1 MVLEFVVYNVM
12 TPKRLNTIGCRTVL
26 LICGLFSCLLPL
38 GAQDVDGTSWQEKT
52 GFALVKPQPWSPENL
67 ATVVEFQAFTDRTVK
82 GRQIA
87 GYFVF
92 RNGKT
97 ADSQVPAGK
106 MVKLVVFPPVPA
118 QIARAEQRAALKKII
133 DEHAALGVQFPAA
146 VPVLEK
152 YLTVLRSDAAKF
164 DAGSVKD
171 EGKWIPGADY
181 RKKKADELANLL
193 RMEITGAQR
202 VRDLNLTNNQYY
214 VGLEDLAKTE
224 PSLKAQLDGVRAQY
238 ESLRRKEERNELLAK
253 LRAPDP
259 GFENCELYVRTLKTL
274 KPEEDPAARQF
285 IELWDRSLA
294 KAAKLG
300 SKVEELKQS
309 FEKEMAGKKDPAG
322 SAVVGDDIAA
332 RIHVVSQELN
342 DYRAGSPP
350 SVIQIPA
357 AQAEALVACSA
368 GLAGLAKQLEA
379 REYFD
384 AKVTI
389 AGLVAP
395 AETVGPKTV
404 AVVEGLQNLANSEIA
419 KFQSLRDEAQAMQ
432 SSGKVNEALMK
443 YREAWA
449 VMPDKDVAST
459 IETLKK

>member
-1 MVLEFVVYNVM
+1 MVLEFAIYNVM
-12 TPKRLNTIGCRTVL
+12 TPRRLIPIVRRCL
-26 LICGLFSCLLPL
+26 ALICSLLACLLPL
-38 GAQDVDGTSWQEKT
+38 AGQDVDGSSWQEKP
-52 GFALVKPQPWSPENL
+52 GFALVKPQPWSPDNL
-67 ATVVEFQAFTDRTVK
+67 ANVVEFQAFTDRTVK

-97 ADSQVPAGK
+97 ANSQVPAGK
-106 MVKLVVFPPVPA
+106 IVKLVVFPAAPA
-118 QIARAEQRAALKKII
+118 QIARAEQRAALQKII
-133 DEHAALGVQFPAA
+133 DEYAALGVQFPAA

-152 YLTVLRSDAAKF
+152 FLSGLRSDAAKF

-171 EGKWIPGADY
+171 GGKWIPGAEY

-202 VRDLNLTNNQYY
+202 VRDLNLMASQYY

-224 PSLKAQLDGVRAQY
+224 PAAKAQLDGVRAQY
-238 ESLRRKEERNELLAK
+238 ESLRRKEERSELLAK
-253 LRAPDP
+253 LVAPNP
-259 GFENCELYVRTLKTL
+259 VFENSELYVRTLKTL
-274 KPEEDPAARQF
+274 KPSEDPAARQF

-294 KAAKLG
+294 KAAKLN
-300 SKVEELKQS
+300 SKVEELKQG
-309 FEKEMAGKKDPAG
+309 FEKEMAAKKDPAVPV
-322 SAVVGDDIAA
+322 SPSNDIVA
-332 RIHVVSQELN
+332 RIHVASQELN
-342 DYRAGSPP
+342 DYRAGTPP
-350 SVIQIPA
+350 AAIQISTP
-357 AQAEALVACSA
+357 QAEALAACSE

-389 AGLVAP
+389 AGLIAP
-395 AETVGPKTV
+395 AGVVGPNTL
-404 AVVEGLQNLANSEIA
+404 AVVEELQKQANSEIA
-419 KFQSLRDEAQAMQ
+419 KFQSLRDEAKAMQ
-432 SSGKVNEALMK
+432 DTGKANEALMK

-449 VMPDKDVAST
+449 VMPDKDVAAI